1 MRTPGRL
8 THTGLALLALLP
20 VVAFAL
26 GRPAPAVGLSVV
38 SVVVIGA
45 SVYLMFATGRPEPR
59 ADR

>member
-26 GRPAPAVGLSVV
+26 GRPAPAVGLSAV
-38 SVVVIGA
+38 SVVLIVV
-45 SVYLMFATGRPEPR
+45 SLYLMFATARPEPR
-59 ADR
+59 PGR